1 MKYRLLFLIKLSYY
15 LNGKRVTFNTEMYSL
30 LYSFIN
36 NFSFTDDQ
44 ELMIDQIMC
53 RENEIC
59 EINYKKFNDAYESIQ
74 QMCSNKECTYLDI
87 PEYFY
92 SKFTKNELSAMDNFV
107 WYFYN
112 FYSNYIEVLTN
123 GKEHIGPYDSKIYTR
138 TYYIS

>member
-1 MKYRLLFLIKLSYY
+1 MKYRMLFLIKLSYY
-15 LNGKRVTFNTEMYSL
+15 LNGKRVTINTEMYSL

-36 NFSFTDDQ
+36 NFIFTDDQ

-74 QMCSNKECTYLDI
+74 QMCSNKDCTYLDI
-87 PEYFY
+87 PKYFY
-92 SKFTKNELSAMDNFV
+92 LKFTKNELSSMDNFV
-107 WYFYN
+107 CFFYN
-112 FYSNYIEVLTN
+112 FYSKYVEVLTN
-123 GKEHIGPYDSKIYTR
+123 GKEHVGPYDSKIYTR

>member
-1 MKYRLLFLIKLSYY
+1 MKYRMLFLIKLSYY
-15 LNGKRVTFNTEMYSL
+15 LNEKKITINTEMYSL
-30 LYSFIN
+30 LYGFVDNFI
-36 NFSFTDDQ
+36 FTN
-44 ELMIDQIMC
+44 ELELIIDKMMC

-59 EINYKKFNDAYESIQ
+59 EINYKKFDDVYESIK

-92 SKFTKNELSAMDNFV
+92 LKFTKNELSTMDNFA

-138 TYYIS
+138 TYFIS

>member
-1 MKYRLLFLIKLSYY
+1 MKYRMLFLIKLSYY
-15 LNGKRVTFNTEMYSL
+15 LNGKRVTINTEMYSL

-44 ELMIDQIMC
+44 ELMIDKMMC

-59 EINYKKFNDAYESIQ
+59 EINYKKFNDAYKSIQ
-74 QMCSNKECTYLDI
+74 KICSNKECTYLDI

-92 SKFTKNELSAMDNFV
+92 LKFTKNELSAMDNFV
-107 WYFYN
+107 WFFYN

-138 TYYIS
+138 THYIS